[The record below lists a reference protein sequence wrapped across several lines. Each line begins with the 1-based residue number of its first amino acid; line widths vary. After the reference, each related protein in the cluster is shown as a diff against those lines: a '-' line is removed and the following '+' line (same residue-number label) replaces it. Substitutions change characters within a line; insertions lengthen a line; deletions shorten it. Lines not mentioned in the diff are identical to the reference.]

1 MNKKTIFLILILAF
15 FTKISQAKPIP
26 IFASLDLSQVFTA
39 PGATQQVTLFNDLG
53 NTYVADNNVHN
64 ILSFMVGVG
73 ATTFQTKH
81 IKFDDSIRFMPI
93 GSVPVSGYVW
103 ELYTPAFTNLAYKY
117 RLKSD
122 ILLFENAVSWT
133 SSPLRPSFILGVGRA
148 TNRVSYYEEY
158 ALNNYTIIL
167 SEKFKN
173 SKSTELAYEIGVGLD
188 YPIKKAVIEL
198 AYRFVNVGQA
208 SLGLSPS
215 QNSTDRLSTGQI
227 NYHTINLGARFYYD
241 WLG

>member
-1 MNKKTIFLILILAF
+1 MF
-15 FTKISQAKPIP
+15 FTVFFTSVALGSANVSLSKPIP
-26 IFASLDLSQVFTA
+26 IFVSLDLSQVFTA

-53 NTYVADNNVHN
+53 NTYVADNNVRN
-64 ILSFMVGVG
+64 ILSFMAGVG
-73 ATTFQTKH
+73 ATTLQTQYLK
-81 IKFDDSIRFMPI
+81 IDDSIRFMPI
-93 GSVPVSGYVW
+93 GNVPVSGYVW
-103 ELYTPAFTNLAYKY
+103 ELYTPLFSNMAYKY

-133 SSPLRPSFILGVGRA
+133 SLPLRPSFILGIGRA
-148 TNRVSYYEEY
+148 VNRVSYYEEY
-158 ALNNYTIIL
+158 PLNNYTIIL
-167 SEKFKN
+167 SEKFRN
-173 SKSTELAYEIGVGLD
+173 NKSTEFAYEIGAGFD
-188 YPIKKAVIEL
+188 YPIKTAVIEL

-215 QNSTDRLSTGQI
+215 QNSTNRLFTGQI